1 MGNLFQLFSVLLNWS
16 KGVPRSRATIVF
28 AILAGGVA
36 GVCST
41 ALIAVINEALAGNS
55 SNRVL
60 ISEFIG
66 LCIIIPVAGFLSQ
79 SLLVRLTAQAAHHLR
94 LQLSHQILDARY
106 RMIEEL
112 GIHRLLATIT
122 DDIPAVTNAVTSLP
136 LLGTQL
142 FVMLGCLL
150 YLGWLSWPL
159 LLLVIGYMFIGLLTH
174 HFPTQR
180 SFHYFQ
186 LMREEWDAMFKG
198 VRGITEGNKE
208 LKLNRNRRNAFVS
221 RQLVP
226 PVEGIKT
233 YGMRANTIA
242 LAASNW
248 GQILFFIFIG
258 LVLFLTP
265 VLLSVSRQVLTGYT
279 LTILFMITPLTI
291 ILNNLPILGRAQVAA
306 EKVRKLGLS
315 LAASQLASP
324 AGAGA
329 ANHSWR
335 RLELNG
341 ITHAYQSEGQAEEF
355 SLGPVDLTFTPGELV
370 FLIGGNG
377 SGKTTLAK
385 VIMGLYEPERGQ
397 ICLDGKPVTAADRDD
412 YRQNFSVVFSDFY
425 LFDQLY
431 GVDSHELERH
441 GQEYLRALKL
451 DHKVRIEEGKF
462 STTELSQGQ
471 RKRLAL
477 LAAYLENRPIY
488 IFDEWASDQ
497 DPTFKQIFYYRI
509 LPELKRRGKSVIV
522 ISHDDRYY
530 DLADRIIKLEHG
542 QIEYDRH
549 LIEETIAVSTS
560 TTSVM

>member
-1 MGNLFQLFSVLLNWS
+1 MGNLFQLFCVLLNWS
-16 KGVPRSRATIVF
+16 KGVPRSRVTIVF

-36 GVCST
+36 GVGST
-41 ALIAVINEALAGNS
+41 ALIAVINAVLAANS

-66 LCIIIPVAGFLSQ
+66 LCIIIPGAGFLSQ
-79 SLLVRLTAQAAHHLR
+79 ALLVRLTAEAAHHLR
-94 LQLSHQILDARY
+94 LQFSHQILDARY

-112 GIHRLLATIT
+112 GIHHLLATIT

-159 LLLVIGYMFIGLLTH
+159 LLLVIGYMFLGLLTH

-221 RQLVP
+221 KQLVP
-226 PVEGIKT
+226 AVEGIKT

-258 LVLFLTP
+258 LILFLTP
-265 VLLSVSRQVLTGYT
+265 VLLNVSRQVLTGYT

-291 ILNNLPILGRAQVAA
+291 ILNNLPILGRAHVAA

-315 LAASQLASP
+315 LAASQLALP
-324 AGAGA
+324 AGIGA
-329 ANHSWR
+329 ANQSWR

-341 ITHAYQSEGQAEEF
+341 IIHAYHSEGQAEEF

-397 ICLDGKPVTAADRDD
+397 IYLDGKPVTAADRDD

-425 LFDQLY
+425 LFDHLY
-431 GVDSHELERH
+431 GVDGHEVESH

-451 DHKVRIEEGKF
+451 DHKIRIEEGRF

-477 LAAYLENRPIY
+477 LAAYLEDRPIY

-497 DPTFKQIFYYRI
+497 DPMFKQIFYHQI
-509 LPELKRRGKSVIV
+509 LPELKRRGKTVIV

-530 DLADRIIKLEHG
+530 DLADRIIKLECG

-549 LIEETIAVSTS
+549 SIEETVAVSTS
-560 TTSVM
+560 STSVM

>member
-16 KGVPRSRATIVF
+16 KGVPRSRAAIVF

-36 GVCST
+36 GVGST
-41 ALIAVINEALAGNS
+41 ALIAVINAALTGNS

-66 LCIIIPVAGFLSQ
+66 LCIIIPVAGFISQ
-79 SLLVRLTAQAAHHLR
+79 ALLVRLTAQAAHHLR

-159 LLLVIGYMFIGLLTH
+159 LLLVIGYMFLGLLAH

-226 PVEGIKT
+226 AVEGIKT

-258 LVLFLTP
+258 LILFLTP
-265 VLLSVSRQVLTGYT
+265 VLLNVSHQVLTGYT

-291 ILNNLPILGRAQVAA
+291 ILNNLPILGRAHVAA

-324 AGAGA
+324 AGTGA
-329 ANHSWR
+329 ANQSWR

-341 ITHAYQSEGQAEEF
+341 ITHAYHSEGQAEEF

-397 ICLDGKPVTAADRDD
+397 ICLDGNAIVAADRDD

-425 LFDQLY
+425 LFDYLDGIDGY
-431 GVDSHELERH
+431 EAESRGH
-441 GQEYLRALKL
+441 EYLRALKL
-451 DHKVRIEEGKF
+451 DHKVHIKEGRF
-462 STTELSQGQ
+462 STIELSQGQ

-477 LAAYLENRPIY
+477 LAAFLEDRAIY

-497 DPTFKQIFYYRI
+497 DPMFKQIFYYQI
-509 LPELKRRGKSVIV
+509 LPELKRRGKTVIV

-530 DLADRIIKLEHG
+530 DLADRIIKLERG

-549 LIEETIAVSTS
+549 SIEEIAASTS
-560 TTSVM
+560 TNSVI